1 MRLEPLGRLLI
12 LPYVVDERRVDDAWA
27 DGVDTDMAIFQ
38 VERPGARERAHGS
51 LGSAVDAE
59 SFLHCSGSENPSV
72 EDDRTALVQERQRLL
87 HREEDAFH
95 IGVEGVSKLFLGN
108 IAQGG
113 SSSAASVGKEHID
126 AAMLPL

>member
-1 MRLEPLGRLLI
+1 MPLEPLGLL
-12 LPYVVDERRVDDAWA
+12 LFLLYVFAERRVVDARA

-38 VERPGARERAHGS
+38 FERPGARERSHGS

-59 SFLHCSGSENPSV
+59 SFLRCSGSGNRSV

-87 HREEDAFH
+87 HSKEDAFH
-95 IGVEGVSKLFLGN
+95 IGVKGVSKLFLGN

-113 SSSAASVGKEHID
+113 KPS
-126 AAMLPL
+126 